1 MKSELHV
8 TATLSD
14 TRLNELV
21 TFLASKGGS
30 SAPAPRKGLF
40 HFDNPQSASAGRLG
54 IRQFLME
61 RGVSY
66 CWQVKGREGYLPGA
80 EVWLSEWSTPRTC
93 AMDGDHILLMLG
105 DILVD
110 DEVSQDKVF
119 DAQATEDSVKF
130 IKETRGIQRPSK
142 DGELSS
148 SELKPDERDLMKW
161 GSTTVIIDSS
171 AIHSEF
177 PEMTMDLT
185 VWSDSNAQTWV
196 FISDQFHLLGPDN
209 RVVLRP
215 SSVAA
220 RA

>member
-1 MKSELHV
+1 MKCKLHV
-8 TATLSD
+8 SATLSD
-14 TRLNELV
+14 GRLTELV
-21 TFLASKGGS
+21 NFLGSTGGF
-30 SAPAPRKGLF
+30 AATTPRKGLF
-40 HFDNPQSASAGRLG
+40 FFENPKSASAARLG
-54 IRQFLME
+54 IRNFLME
-61 RGVSY
+61 RGISY
-66 CWQVKGREGYLPGA
+66 CWQVKGPEGYLPGA
-80 EVWLSEWSTPRTC
+80 EVWLSEWSVPRTC
-93 AMDGDHILLMLG
+93 AMDGDHILLLLG

-110 DEVSQDKVF
+110 NEVSQDKVF
-119 DAQATEDSVKF
+119 DAQATQDSVKF
-130 IKETRGIQRPSK
+130 VKSTRGIRRPSK

-171 AIHSEF
+171 AIHSEL